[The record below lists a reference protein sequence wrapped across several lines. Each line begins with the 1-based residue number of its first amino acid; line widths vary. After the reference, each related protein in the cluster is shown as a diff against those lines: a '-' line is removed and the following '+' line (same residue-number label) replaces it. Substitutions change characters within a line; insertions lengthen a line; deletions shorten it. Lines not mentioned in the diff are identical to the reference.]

1 MRKLLILL
9 ALAVATTA
17 SAQTHPTGLTFSV
30 GQSSND
36 VSFRRLF
43 GNQWAALAT
52 LGYIHGSAFAV
63 TTAGGT
69 TEADSYSLELS
80 GRRYFAP
87 SDLRPFVEA
96 GGGLRWTDIDAP
108 GCANVRSP
116 FATASGGVE
125 YHIAPRVSIEGTA
138 GLSYSSFSQRCTVN
152 GISTNFSQHSLS
164 TFRSALS
171 LTFYF

>member
-9 ALAVATTA
+9 ALAATTA

-30 GQSSND
+30 AQAGND

-52 LGYIHGSAFAV
+52 LGYSHGSAFAAAV
-63 TTAGGT
+63 PAGVDT
-69 TEADSYSLELS
+69 DSWSLGLT

-96 GGGLRWTDIDAP
+96 GGGLRWTDIESQ
-108 GCANVRSP
+108 GCGRVRSP

-125 YHIAPRVSIEGTA
+125 YNIAPRVSIEGTA

-152 GISTNFSQHSLS
+152 GIGTNFSQHSLS